1 LEEERSFVTWFHYRD
16 GCVPAHATAEERR
29 AMAVVDSTARALVDG
44 RLDATPR
51 YLLHGQSPPTVL
63 PAAGLWGECSR
74 ALLGSLHRASTALYW
89 RSDSYQALRASAPMV
104 VLTSRV
110 HALLSAAAA

>member
-1 LEEERSFVTWFHYRD
+1 
-16 GCVPAHATAEERR
+16 
-29 AMAVVDSTARALVDG
+29 M
-44 RLDATPR
+44 PR
-51 YLLHGQSPPTVL
+51 YLLHGQCPPTVL